1 MVSHAFPAAVPTPNT
16 PNPDSNPP
24 TPPLPAVQTVSYLN
38 DELVGNARITLLLAI
53 PALLYTIQNNL
64 LYVAVSNLDAAVFQ
78 VTYQIKVVT
87 TVGFS
92 TLILGKKLNAL
103 KVPSWWF
110 LRLCLVRG
118 PGWAMGRFDVAA
130 ATSTRWP
137 PHPYLTAGHL
147 GDPVLLFAV
156 DVDFCAAG
164 RRDSGPA
171 QQHEGQLGRRGRE
184 RDRRRPHQPGPGS
197 HRGVDG
203 LRLLRLYRCL
213 L

>member
-103 KVPSWWF
+103 KVPSW
-110 LRLCLVRG
+110 
-118 PGWAMGRFDVAA
+118 
-130 ATSTRWP
+130 
-137 PHPYLTAGHL
+137 
-147 GDPVLLFAV
+147 
-156 DVDFCAAG
+156 
-164 RRDSGPA
+164 
-171 QQHEGQLGRRGRE
+171 
-184 RDRRRPHQPGPGS
+184 
-197 HRGVDG
+197 
-203 LRLLRLYRCL
+203 
-213 L
+213 